1 MPSAAVGRHQDPSR
15 DPALKRL
22 LIRPGA
28 IGDVI
33 VSLPALEHLR
43 AGYTEVWVPSPVVPL
58 VRFADRVRPLAS
70 TGIDLVGITEPA
82 LDCFKHFGSIVSWYG
97 SNREDFREAVAGL
110 PFTSHPA
117 LPRGDVHAVDFYARQ
132 VGAPDGL
139 VPRIDCPA
147 AAVGDLIAVHTSSGS
162 PAKNWPL
169 ENFHALGLPG
179 AWFVEHHEDLYD
191 LACRLAAARA
201 YVGNDSGITHLA
213 AAVGTPV
220 VAIFRRGASDPR
232 VWAPRGPR
240 VTVLVDATVAEVR
253 RAVLDS
259 AR

>member
-1 MPSAAVGRHQDPSR
+1 MPPAAFGRHQDPAR
-15 DPALKRL
+15 DLPLRRL

-43 AGYTEVWVPSPVVPL
+43 TSYTEVWAPSAVVPL
-58 VRFADRVRPLAS
+58 IRFADRVRPIAS
-70 TGIDLVGITEPA
+70 TGIDLVGITEPPLA
-82 LDCFKHFGSIVSWYG
+82 AFEHFDSIVSWYG
-97 SNREDFREAVAGL
+97 SRRPDFREAVAHL
-110 PFTSHPA
+110 PFTFHAA
-117 LPRGDVHAVDFYARQ
+117 LPSGGAHAVDFYARQ
-132 VGAPDGL
+132 AGAPDGL
-139 VPRIDCPA
+139 VPRIDCPRSD
-147 AAVGDLIAVHTSSGS
+147 GGFIAVHTSSGS

-169 ENFHALGLPG
+169 DNFHALGLDN
-179 AWFVEHHEDLYD
+179 AWFVTHHDSLYD
-191 LACRLAAARA
+191 LACRLASARA

-220 VAIFRRGASDPR
+220 VAIFLGSDPR

-240 VTVLVDATVAEVR
+240 VTVLVEPTVDEVR